1 MKPLC
6 GSCCVPVICSVTF
19 EIENTCKAH
28 GEQRFI
34 CFGLLAGRTVVIRY
48 KLRGAERHVF
58 SMRKASE
65 REKARIAPLLEI

>member
-34 CFGLLAGRTVVIRY
+34 CFGLLAGSGRY
-48 KLRGAERHVF
+48 PMQAAWRGASRFQHEE
-58 SMRKASE
+58 SQ
-65 REKARIAPLLEI
+65 